1 MWRTRTR
8 TRTRTKRVGAKP
20 ARARGE
26 GRIVIRECNAVFPPA
41 GASLT
46 ARRGRAH
53 RQWRRR
59 RRGRLAHGGRPA
71 GRGRRRRRREW
82 HEWAPSWQECE
93 VRAASA
99 RDHASAVH
107 WHGANHMLTFCKP
120 VVESSRASLPRCCRT
135 KRGQTVVKKWSN
147 SSQTV
152 VESSSRPSD
161 AGIRHTWGG
170 RRRGRASAG
179 QRGQ

>member
-1 MWRTRTR
+1 MR

-41 GASLT
+41 GAADSA
-46 ARRGRAH
+46 ARARASAVAAPAE
-53 RQWRRR
+53 
-59 RRGRLAHGGRPA
+59 GTSAHGGRPA
-71 GRGRRRRRREW
+71 GRGRGRGRREW
-82 HEWAPSWQECE
+82 HDWAPSWQECE

-99 RDHASAVH
+99 LYHASAVH